1 MLHQPEYWSYI
12 WEGGANF
19 QSGTSYTRCGD
30 GHKTHKSSSRRNL
43 LKISGGENHWNSAPD
58 MGHWNSL
65 GYRAWI
71 QQGEMQDT
79 NTGDTVVG
87 DGGGAEKR
95 NTAFSSQYCPA
106 VVPYREK
113 CEYTTRRCNRPR
125 ILYPKK
131 SHSSEQVASM
141 QKQWFLPPVSGI

>member
-1 MLHQPEYWSYI
+1 MIFNQEPLALSVEMDI
-12 WEGGANF
+12 
-19 QSGTSYTRCGD
+19 
-30 GHKTHKSSSRRNL
+30 KTHKSSSRRNL

-87 DGGGAEKR
+87 DGGRKNGTLLSPANIVLLSFHIAKSVNIRREDAIVLESYLLKR
-95 NTAFSSQYCPA
+95 AT
-106 VVPYREK
+106 
-113 CEYTTRRCNRPR
+113 
-125 ILYPKK
+125 L
-131 SHSSEQVASM
+131 
-141 QKQWFLPPVSGI
+141 VSW